1 MVSPTQFQQ
10 PGSPLNSN
18 SSNTNALQPH
28 SESPVRRTVVVVL
41 VLAFVGGAF
50 AYFFPKDKEDTTQL
64 HSSANETTQSVP
76 KSTETPV
83 VPSVDENVPV
93 YDESAEYDYEWGSSA
108 FNTGYNTFTDLEFG
122 FSIDYPTT
130 WDFDPTVDT
139 AGMVISFGGYENIA
153 GIDRYGAA
161 SVALLSVS
169 PDMTVDEYDQGSD
182 DLLLSDPSFSLIGR
196 GVQNL
201 GVYDGRFIVGTY
213 DFSDG
218 IGNVFVS
225 VVAVNN
231 GVAYTFNGLFEYGDD
246 AHFDLVFDKMSVF
259 LNTMMASFV
268 INKTPD
274 LSTYDGGS
282 SDSSLGGVMLND
294 LFELRSKFEEI
305 RYGALKR

>member
-1 MVSPTQFQQ
+1 MTSPSQFQQ
-10 PGSPLNSN
+10 SGSALNSN
-18 SSNTNALQPH
+18 SSSMNALQPH
-28 SESPVRRTVVVVL
+28 SESPLRRIVVAVL
-41 VLAFVGGAF
+41 VFAFAGGAF
-50 AYFFPKDKEDTTQL
+50 AYFYPKDKEDTTQF
-64 HSSANETTQSVP
+64 HSSAQETTQSVP

-83 VPSVDENVPV
+83 APSVDDDVSVYNEPV
-93 YDESAEYDYEWGSSA
+93 EYDYEWGPSTL
-108 FNTGYNTFTDLEFG
+108 NTGYNTFTDLEFG
-122 FSIDYPTT
+122 FSVDYPTT

-139 AGMVISFGGYENIA
+139 AGTVVSFSGYENI
-153 GIDRYGAA
+153 GGVDRYGSA

-169 PDMTVDEYDQGSD
+169 PDMTIDEYDQGSD
-182 DLLLSDPSFSLIGR
+182 DLLLSDPSFSYIDR
-196 GVQNL
+196 GVQDL

-213 DFSDG
+213 DFGDG

-246 AHFDLVFDKMSVF
+246 ADFDVVFEQMSAF
-259 LNTMMASFV
+259 LDTMMASFV

-294 LFELRSKFEEI
+294 LFELRSQYEKV
-305 RYGALKR
+305 RYGALER